1 MYTSKYGI
9 QLNWTRV
16 HVLLQ
21 LDDLNVDINDLDA
34 DVAFVSNLNTE
45 NSALQQDLENQWAQE
60 RARNVQQERE
70 IATLRIA
77 VRDFK
82 DTLLQVNSI
91 AHNAATATH
100 CDETSSYKTLLCTDP
115 HCRDSTSCHKTLLLL
130 LSAAK
135 RHLTKHFY
143 CSSLQ

>member
-1 MYTSKYGI
+1 M
-9 QLNWTRV
+9 
-16 HVLLQ
+16 LQ
-21 LDDLNVDINDLDA
+21 LDDLSDDIDQLDT
-34 DVAFVSNLNTE
+34 DVAFVSDLNTE

-70 IATLRIA
+70 IAILRSA

-82 DTLLQVNSI
+82 DTLLQVNII
-91 AHNAATATH
+91 AHNTATATH
-100 CDETSSYKTLLCTDP
+100 CDETSSHKTLLYTDP
-115 HCRDSTSCHKTLLLL
+115 HCRDSTSCHKTLPLL